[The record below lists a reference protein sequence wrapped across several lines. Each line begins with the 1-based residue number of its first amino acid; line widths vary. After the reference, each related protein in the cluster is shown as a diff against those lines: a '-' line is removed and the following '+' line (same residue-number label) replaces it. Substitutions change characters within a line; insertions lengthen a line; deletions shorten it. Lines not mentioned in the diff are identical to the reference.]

1 MDEKWREM
9 FLAGVAADEAQIEAE
24 AADLTAFQISYG
36 LHRTTQKSAR
46 AKEILAIAEAAALDL
61 SNARLIEA
69 ELEGQLRVVREKI
82 RIAEK
87 RASKLEDARRLA
99 AETQRTADTL
109 AEALRTATETAA
121 SAAQRAAEAGER
133 FAGVAGST
141 LGGYRAKERRR
152 EPWQRQ
158 K

>member
-9 FLAGVAADEAQIEAE
+9 FLAGVAADEAKIASEDAYLASE
-24 AADLTAFQISYG
+24 SIASDLHIAVRRAFV
-36 LHRTTQKSAR
+36 AR
-46 AKEILAIAEAAALDL
+46 QILATAESAALDI

-69 ELEGQLRVVREKI
+69 ELEGQLRGVREKI

-87 RASKLEDARRLA
+87 RARKLDEARCLV

-133 FAGVAGST
+133 FAGVATAT
-141 LGGYRAKERRR
+141 LSAPRARERLR
-152 EPWQRQ
+152 EP
-158 K
+158 